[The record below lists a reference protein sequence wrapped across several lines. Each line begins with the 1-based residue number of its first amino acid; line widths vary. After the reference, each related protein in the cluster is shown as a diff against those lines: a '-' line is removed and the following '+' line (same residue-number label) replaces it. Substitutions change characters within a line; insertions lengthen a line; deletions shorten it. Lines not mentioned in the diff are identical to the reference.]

1 MVPRPRPQQPT
12 VCFINLAPIK
22 FNDQSLLM
30 PHFSPRRENATFYPV
45 YFVIQ
50 GRTDS
55 KERKAFSVPYSA
67 IK

>member
-1 MVPRPRPQQPT
+1 
-12 VCFINLAPIK
+12 
-22 FNDQSLLM
+22 M